1 MSEFAPT
8 HTETKKPQNHS
19 EADIIEFPLAA
30 DESKRFEDIDFAH
43 DAALTENVNRDMV
56 KNARA
61 DVERALAQNSPLVD
75 KYKGKLAN
83 AELSAKMD
91 NKGSEEFYDRFYR
104 QRQVKKADEHK
115 LAA

>member
-8 HTETKKPQNHS
+8 PTEVSKPKNHTEA
-19 EADIIEFPLAA
+19 EIIDFPVNP

-43 DAALTENVNRDMV
+43 GAAITENMNRDMV
-56 KNARA
+56 ADARA
-61 DVERALAQNSPLVD
+61 AVEQALAQKSPLVD
-75 KYKGKLAN
+75 KYQSKLAN

-91 NKGSEEFYDRFYR
+91 AKGSEEFYDRFYR
-104 QRQVKKADEHK
+104 QRQAKKADEHK